1 MFFAGVNSYHLKIL
15 MSSMHYYTSNWSED
29 ITRDGKEK
37 VVGKWKIKNIPLPPL
52 MGLSILENTVQLH
65 NLQRKK

>member
-15 MSSMHYYTSNWSED
+15 MSSMHYYISNWSED
-29 ITRDGKEK
+29 ITWDGKEE
-37 VVGKWKIKNIPLPPL
+37 VVGKWKIKNILLPPL

>member
-1 MFFAGVNSYHLKIL
+1 
-15 MSSMHYYTSNWSED
+15 MHYYTSNWSED

-37 VVGKWKIKNIPLPPL
+37 VVGKWKIKNILLPPL